1 MDSDGKYTRTH
12 RQSCYGIRDISPW
25 RHMLITAPYQ
35 NNIITWATPRLS
47 LWRETF
53 APRFVPFLIFCK
65 IVMLREKRV
74 ESKATLFRILFPK
87 FPFLYAIIPFFSFNR
102 ILKLSSFVNRKTRK
116 FSHRGQIVGLSPP
129 LYMLT
134 GRILILVGQLI
145 GCRTYRLNINLYEA
159 VAWLALAWARGAQR
173 SFGHG
178 SRKVQRCKLE

>member
-1 MDSDGKYTRTH
+1 
-12 RQSCYGIRDISPW
+12 
-25 RHMLITAPYQ
+25 MLITAPYQ

-102 ILKLSSFVNRKTRK
+102 ILKLSSFVKRKTRK
-116 FSHRGQIVGLSPP
+116 FPHRGQIVGLSPP

-173 SFGHG
+173 SFGHS
-178 SRKVQRCKLE
+178 SRKVQRCKLG